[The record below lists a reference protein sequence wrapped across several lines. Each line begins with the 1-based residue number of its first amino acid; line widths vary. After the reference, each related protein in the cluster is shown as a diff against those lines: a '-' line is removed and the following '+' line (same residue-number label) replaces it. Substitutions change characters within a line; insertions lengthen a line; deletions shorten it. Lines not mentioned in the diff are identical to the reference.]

1 MDPTPEQSNPPPNV
15 PHATRNTQH
24 ATRNTQETPSAEPN
38 NRSPITHHASRITRY
53 ASIYSALWKNSVTRE
68 LIFKSNFLLWIIVEL
83 LWFGL
88 QLSFIG
94 VLYLHTDRIG
104 SWTKWQVVML
114 IGASHFIQQLY
125 QAFFLINC
133 TNLSELVRTG
143 KLDFL
148 LLLPVNTR
156 FVVSLRQ
163 VDLGAFVNATFALA
177 TVAYALH
184 MAYTTHEIASLPTAL
199 QLFGFVV
206 LCIVGIVIHYSLM
219 FLLATIS
226 FWTVRAQG
234 IVWGYYNLFNI
245 ARMPDEA
252 FRGLFKAVFTFA
264 IPMLLVSNVP
274 ARVLVKPA
282 TSLKW
287 SLLLV
292 AMSVLCFAISEW
304 GWRASLRRYTS
315 ASS

>member
-1 MDPTPEQSNPPPNV
+1 MSDKVSEASGQSPVAGFQRPKSLL
-15 PHATRNTQH
+15 A
-24 ATRNTQETPSAEPN
+24 
-38 NRSPITHHASRITRY
+38 RY
-53 ASIYSALWKNSVTRE
+53 AGVYAALWKNSVTRE
-68 LIFKSNFLLWIIVEL
+68 MIFKSNFLLWIVVEL

-94 VLYLHTDRIG
+94 VLYLHTDKIG
-104 SWTKWQVVML
+104 SWEKWQVVML
-114 IGASHFIQQLY
+114 IGASHFIQQIY

-163 VDLGAFVNATFALA
+163 VDLGAFVNAGFALA
-177 TVAYALH
+177 IMGYAAHQMHLVPG
-184 MAYTTHEIASLPTAL
+184 LL
-199 QLFGFVV
+199 QIVCFFL
-206 LCIVGIVIHYSLM
+206 LCFAGILIHYSLM

-245 ARMPDEA
+245 ARMPDDA
-252 FRGLFKAVFTFA
+252 FTGTFRRVFTFA

-274 ARVLVKPA
+274 ARVINGLT
-282 TSLKW
+282 TSPKQV
-287 SLLLV
+287 LLLLGMTV
-292 AMSVLCFAISEW
+292 VCFCISEW
-304 GWRASLRRYTS
+304 GWRASLRHYTS

>member
-1 MDPTPEQSNPPPNV
+1 MKTMNTEIRDSQSEGGE
-15 PHATRNTQH
+15 ALRTTGIR
-24 ATRNTQETPSAEPN
+24 
-38 NRSPITHHASRITRY
+38 RY
-53 ASIYSALWKNSVTRE
+53 LGIYAALWKNSVTRE
-68 LIFKSNFLLWIIVEL
+68 TMFKSNFLLWILVEL

-94 VLYLHTDRIG
+94 VIYLHTDEIG
-104 SWTKWQVVML
+104 TWTKWQVVL
-114 IGASHFIQQLY
+114 LVGASQFIQQIY

-133 TNLSELVRTG
+133 ANLSELVRTG

-163 VDLGAFVNATFALA
+163 VDLGGFINAASAAGVMVYAASKLGLQPSLAQVFSFA
-177 TVAYALH
+177 ALC
-184 MAYTTHEIASLPTAL
+184 A
-199 QLFGFVV
+199 
-206 LCIVGIVIHYSLM
+206 VGILIHYSLM
-219 FLLATIS
+219 FTLATVC

-234 IVWGYYNLFNI
+234 MVWGYYNLFQI

-252 FRGLFKAVFTFA
+252 FKGLFKAVFTFG

-274 ARVLVKPA
+274 VRVLADKLQSPA
-282 TSLKW
+282 LPLV
-287 SLLLV
+287 LLGMAVVCALASECV
-292 AMSVLCFAISEW
+292 WRLSV
-304 GWRASLRRYTS
+304 RHYTS

>member
-1 MDPTPEQSNPPPNV
+1 M
-15 PHATRNTQH
+15 
-24 ATRNTQETPSAEPN
+24 N
-38 NRSPITHHASRITRY
+38 NKSRY
-53 ASIYSALWKNSVTRE
+53 LSIYAALWKNSVTRE
-68 LIFKSNFLLWIIVEL
+68 MIFKSNFLLWIIVEL

-94 VLYLHTDRIG
+94 VLYLHTDHIG
-104 SWTKWQVVML
+104 TWTKWEVVAL
-114 IGASHFIQQLY
+114 IGGSHFIQQIF

-163 VDLGAFVNATFALA
+163 VDLGAFVNALSAIGVMVYAGRQMHLTPSVLHVMGFAILCLA
-177 TVAYALH
+177 
-184 MAYTTHEIASLPTAL
+184 
-199 QLFGFVV
+199 
-206 LCIVGIVIHYSLM
+206 GIIIHYSLM
-219 FLLATIS
+219 FLLASIS

-234 IVWGYYNLFNI
+234 IVWGYYNLFQI
-245 ARMPDEA
+245 SRLPDEA
-252 FRGLFKAVFTFA
+252 FRGVFRAIFSFA

-274 ARVLVKPA
+274 VRVLVNKLSSPRDLA
-282 TSLKW
+282 V
-287 SLLLV
+287 LLAMTLV
-292 AMSVLCFAISEW
+292 CFAVSEW

>member
-1 MDPTPEQSNPPPNV
+1 M
-15 PHATRNTQH
+15 
-24 ATRNTQETPSAEPN
+24 
-38 NRSPITHHASRITRY
+38 
-53 ASIYSALWKNSVTRE
+53 
-68 LIFKSNFLLWIIVEL
+68 IFKSNFILWIFVEL

-94 VLYLHTDRIG
+94 VLYLHTDHIG

-114 IGASHFIQQLY
+114 IGGSHFIQQIY

-148 LLLPVNTR
+148 MLLPVNTR
-156 FVVSLRQ
+156 FVVSFRQ

-177 TVAYALH
+177 VMAFSARQLH
-184 MAYTTHEIASLPTAL
+184 LVPTPL
-199 QLFGFVV
+199 QILGFLV
-206 LCIVGIVIHYSLM
+206 LCLAGITIHYSLM

-226 FWTVRAQG
+226 FYTVRAQG

-252 FRGLFKAVFTFA
+252 FRGMFRLVFTFA

-274 ARVLVKPA
+274 VRVLVKPA
-282 TSLKW
+282 TSPQMA
-287 SLLLV
+287 LLLLGMTLV
-292 AMSVLCFAISEW
+292 CFCISEY
-304 GWRASLRRYTS
+304 GWRASLRHYTS

>member
-1 MDPTPEQSNPPPNV
+1 MPEILQQELSTHPAATP
-15 PHATRNTQH
+15 RK
-24 ATRNTQETPSAEPN
+24 
-38 NRSPITHHASRITRY
+38 SRALFYVKIY
-53 ASIYSALWKNSVTRE
+53 AALWKNSVTRE
-68 LIFKSNFLLWIIVEL
+68 MSFKTNFLLWIFVEL

-104 SWTKWQVVML
+104 TWTKWQVVML
-114 IGASHFIQQLY
+114 IGASHFIQQMF

-133 TNLSELVRTG
+133 TNLSELIRTG

-163 VDLGAFVNATFALA
+163 VALGAFINAASAMVVIGYAARQMHLVPAAWQVGAFFALCLA
-177 TVAYALH
+177 
-184 MAYTTHEIASLPTAL
+184 
-199 QLFGFVV
+199 GV
-206 LCIVGIVIHYSLM
+206 LVHYSLM
-219 FLLATIS
+219 FLLASIS

-252 FRGLFKAVFTFA
+252 FRGLFKALFTFA

-274 ARVLVKPA
+274 VRVVTDKLNSP
-282 TSLKW
+282 LP
-287 SLLLV
+287 LLLLL
-292 AMSVLCFAISEW
+292 AMGVVCFSISEW
-304 GWRASLRRYTS
+304 GWRASVRRYTS
-315 ASS
+315 

>member
-1 MDPTPEQSNPPPNV
+1 MGLDSQN
-15 PHATRNTQH
+15 RNRV
-24 ATRNTQETPSAEPN
+24 AP
-38 NRSPITHHASRITRY
+38 RSVGSLRRY
-53 ASIYSALWKNSVTRE
+53 LSIYAALWKNSVTRE
-68 LIFKSNFLLWIIVEL
+68 MIFKSNFLLWIIVEL

-94 VLYLHTDRIG
+94 VLYLHTDHIG
-104 SWTKWQVVML
+104 TWTGWQVVML
-114 IGASHFIQQLY
+114 IGASHLIQQIY

-163 VDLGAFVNATFALA
+163 VDLGAFVNAGFAVL
-177 TVAYALH
+177 VMIYAGYQLH
-184 MAYTTHEIASLPTAL
+184 FTPTIL
-199 QLFGFVV
+199 QVLGFVILV
-206 LCIVGIVIHYSLM
+206 IAGVIVHYSLM
-219 FLLATIS
+219 FLLAAIS

-245 ARMPDEA
+245 ARLPDEA
-252 FRGLFKAVFTFA
+252 FRGFFRLFFTFA

-274 ARVLVKPA
+274 VRLLVKPA
-282 TSLKW
+282 TSPKW
-287 SLLLV
+287 ALLLL
-292 AMSVLCFAISEW
+292 AMSVVCFAVSEW
-304 GWRASLRRYTS
+304 GWRASLKRYTS